1 MDINDTIT
9 ELLRD
14 IPETANVLL
23 AVKPD
28 GSYVLIWEAGSAWKM
43 VNLTKAQGEALATVY
58 PADVKTLNC
67 VTVSVMLANLR
78 ARIIDGVLA
87 DLL

>member
-1 MDINDTIT
+1 MDTNDTIT
-9 ELLRD
+9 DLLKD
-14 IPETANVLL
+14 IPPTASVLL

-28 GSYVLIWEAGSAWKM
+28 SSYVLIWENGGAWKM
-43 VNLTKAQGEALATVY
+43 VMLTKEQGEALATVY

-78 ARIIDGVLA
+78 ARIIDGVIAELV
-87 DLL
+87 